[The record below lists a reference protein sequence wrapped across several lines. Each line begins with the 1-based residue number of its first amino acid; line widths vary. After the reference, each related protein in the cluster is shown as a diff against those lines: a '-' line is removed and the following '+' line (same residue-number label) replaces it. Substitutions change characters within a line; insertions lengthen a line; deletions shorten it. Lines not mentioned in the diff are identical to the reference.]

1 MKRKTSE
8 PPHPMDIHVGQRLRA
23 ARLLAGF
30 SQGMLGKHVGLT
42 FQQVQKYEKG
52 VNRIG
57 ASRLQQF
64 AQLLNVP
71 PGYFFEPTAAD
82 GETPPVSPDGRGAS
96 QRDTRAPQS
105 GSPSQGHSQSQ
116 AVELLQHFGR
126 IQNDALRASILHLV
140 KTAAGST
147 AEQD

>member
-1 MKRKTSE
+1 
-8 PPHPMDIHVGQRLRA
+8 MDIHVGQRLRA

-30 SQGMLGKHVGLT
+30 SQGVLGKHVGLT

-71 PGYFFEPTAAD
+71 PGYFFEPLAAE
-82 GETPPVSPDGRGAS
+82 GETAPVSQAGHGAIQAAVKPPES
-96 QRDTRAPQS
+96 N
-105 GSPSQGHSQSQ
+105 SQSQ

-140 KTAAGST
+140 KTAAGNT
-147 AEQD
+147 AEQG